1 MPDSDQMMSKQSQM
15 NKEKI
20 KTAVQDQSQAYVTRN
35 TNLLRDKTMGGVTR
49 EDVMS
54 KTRASLKQQMFQ
66 TNKRSAE
73 VAQEMQQS
81 YVELRVRM
89 RDVLEKTKAA
99 TRHKELLKA
108 QIQEEKN
115 REAGNKEEDSANKTG
130 EVMDKAGG
138 VYIADADIGGGD
150 APEGDTPEA

>member
-20 KTAVQDQSQAYVTRN
+20 KTVSQDQSQSYVTRN
-35 TNLLRDKTMGGVTR
+35 TNLLRDRTMGGVTR

-54 KTRASLKQQMFQ
+54 KTRNSLKQQMFE

-99 TRHKELLKA
+99 TRHKELLRA
-108 QIQEEKN
+108 QIQEEKK
-115 REAGNKEEDSANKTG
+115 RQAGNKEDDSDNGTG
-130 EVMDKAGG
+130 GMMDKVEG

-150 APEGDTPEA
+150 APGGGTPEA